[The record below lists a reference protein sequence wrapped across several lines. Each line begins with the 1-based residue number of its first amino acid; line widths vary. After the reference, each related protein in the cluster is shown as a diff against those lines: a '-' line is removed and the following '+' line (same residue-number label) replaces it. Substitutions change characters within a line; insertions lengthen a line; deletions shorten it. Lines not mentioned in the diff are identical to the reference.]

1 MAKKEETAK
10 KAVKDDNSVEYNKE
24 TLSLLNS
31 LCSIS
36 ESIIIEKNEAE
47 NQIIIQRANNAKTV
61 AYRFVAPENHLAFK
75 GDKIAF
81 YNFTEFSQLVSCFDT
96 PKLKQTGD
104 KIVISKDN
112 SNITY
117 LSSDADTI
125 QKGPNKISFDS
136 PDVTI
141 ELKASEIKDIRKMI
155 GLLKAENTR
164 FSGDGDDITVTLY
177 NSNHD
182 NSFTRKYTALK
193 GDGEFEMSISSEI
206 FTVLPDGDYIV
217 EIKKDGIIKFALKN
231 EVIKLELFTAEL
243 D

>member
-1 MAKKEETAK
+1 MAKKAEKTVEAG
-10 KAVKDDNSVEYNKE
+10 SVEYNKD

-36 ESIIIEKNEAE
+36 ESVIIEKKEE
-47 NQIIIQRANNAKTV
+47 NIVIQRANNAKTV
-61 AYRFVAPENHLAFK
+61 AYRFVAPTRHFGFK

-81 YNFTEFSQLVSCFDT
+81 YNFTEFSQLVHCFEN

-104 KIVISKDN
+104 KIVISQDN

-125 QKGPNKISFDS
+125 LKGPNKISFEK
-136 PDVTI
+136 PDVTV
-141 ELKASEIKDIRKMI
+141 EFKASEIKDIRKMI

-164 FSGDGDDITVTLY
+164 FACNGDDITMTLY

-182 NSFTRKYTALK
+182 NSFSKKYTALK
-193 GDGEFEMSISSEI
+193 GADEFELAISSEI
-206 FTVLPDGDYIV
+206 FTVLPDGDYII
-217 EIKKDGIIKFALKN
+217 EIKKEGIIKFGLKN
-231 EVIKLELFTAEL
+231 EAITLELFTAEL